1 MSSLWPLHVT
11 LRLKF
16 RRKADLVWQE
26 FLQFFWALS
35 GSLELL
41 PGLFWRLPLHQGL
54 SLGQEVGQE
63 DLTRKRHIVTV
74 ASANTD
80 GPVHSLPSS
89 AGGRRPHGM
98 TQEGDSENYSFF
110 SSGDGIQVPSTKL
123 QVYPF
128 LNLRQ
133 VFAKLLRPPSTG
145 RSSFSIS

>member
-1 MSSLWPLHVT
+1 M
-11 LRLKF
+11 
-16 RRKADLVWQE
+16 WQE

-63 DLTRKRHIVTV
+63 DLTRERHIVTV
-74 ASANTD
+74 ASTNRD
-80 GPVHSLPSS
+80 GPVHLCFSMVHSLPSS